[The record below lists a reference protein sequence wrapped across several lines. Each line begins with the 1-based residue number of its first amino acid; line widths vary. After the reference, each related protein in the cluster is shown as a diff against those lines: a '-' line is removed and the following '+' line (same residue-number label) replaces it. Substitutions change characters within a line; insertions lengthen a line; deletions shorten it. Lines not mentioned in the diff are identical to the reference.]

1 MFNKKN
7 QFKKIILILVILLN
21 VIVFVNLGIFF
32 SSMISSKKLSVYK
45 DSQHEIM
52 RIKIYGSSN
61 SKDENLIEDYN
72 ELDCQSGRILTE
84 KGIYACPF
92 LANDHRGRMGADFS
106 DFGKKMYL
114 ETPFCQICA
123 KNKEK
128 VFSIDFKKFEN

>member
-61 SKDENLIEDYN
+61 SKDENFI
-72 ELDCQSGRILTE
+72 SG
-84 KGIYACPF
+84 
-92 LANDHRGRMGADFS
+92 S
-106 DFGKKMYL
+106 
-114 ETPFCQICA
+114 
-123 KNKEK
+123 
-128 VFSIDFKKFEN
+128 FSIIDTNGNEIAVIERSWNGSYLVVEFCKIRN